1 MKFENIVAFK
11 KQICYNSTREWGIY
25 MTLGELI
32 HIRRKELNLTLEEV
46 GNAVGVSKSTVR
58 KWETGYISNMKR
70 DKIALLSKTLKLNPA
85 QFIVEPDKDIN
96 STNPHQLLIDKYDSL
111 NKSGQSKL
119 MERLDE
125 LLELPKY
132 RKEWQTFV
140 LCLYYRTVVLICQ

>member
-70 DKIALLSKTLKLNPA
+70 DKIALLSKTLKLN
-85 QFIVEPDKDIN
+85 QHN
-96 STNPHQLLIDKYDSL
+96 L
-111 NKSGQSKL
+111 
-119 MERLDE
+119 
-125 LLELPKY
+125 
-132 RKEWQTFV
+132 
-140 LCLYYRTVVLICQ
+140 

>member
-1 MKFENIVAFK
+1 
-11 KQICYNSTREWGIY
+11 

-32 HIRRKELNLTLEEV
+32 HTRRKELNLTLEEV
-46 GNAVGVSKSTVR
+46 GNSVGVSKSTVR

-85 QFIVEPDKDIN
+85 QFIVGSDKDIN
-96 STNPHQLLIDKYDSL
+96 SENPHQLLIDKYDNL
-111 NKSGQSKL
+111 NSDGQSKL

-132 RKEWQTFV
+132 RKD
-140 LCLYYRTVVLICQ
+140 

>member
-1 MKFENIVAFK
+1 
-11 KQICYNSTREWGIY
+11 

-32 HIRRKELNLTLEEV
+32 HTRRKELNLTLEEV

-70 DKIALLSKTLKLNPA
+70 DKIALLSKILKLNPA
-85 QFIVEPDKDIN
+85 QFIVESDKDIN
-96 STNPHQLLIDKYDSL
+96 NANPHQLLIDKYDNL
-111 NKSGQSKL
+111 NSDGQSKL

-132 RKEWQTFV
+132 RKD
-140 LCLYYRTVVLICQ
+140 